1 MKARTFAAAAVA
13 VMAVAACAQPGP
25 ARRAQCAERAR
36 ALVMKMT
43 PEERLTQ
50 IFMSSRE
57 IPRLGIRHREW
68 WNEALHGVARTGLAT
83 VFPQS
88 IGAGATFDTDL
99 EYRMARIISE

>member
-1 MKARTFAAAAVA
+1 MKARTFAAATVA

-57 IPRLGIRHREW
+57 IPRLGIRHRE
-68 WNEALHGVARTGLAT
+68 
-83 VFPQS
+83 
-88 IGAGATFDTDL
+88 AGAHAHDL
-99 EYRMARIISE
+99 ARRLHLGTEANV